1 MNNQK
6 FKTVLFS
13 CFFSFM
19 VVLGAISERRK
30 FDKKKFIEFASNIK
44 QEKTL
49 KLSKLHYTKDFDSFY
64 QNFKVQSYVQFSSGL
79 EKEVLF
85 SYFDKRIN
93 MGEEWSFHLGS
104 PHGSWIVLDELISKE
119 R

>member
-1 MNNQK
+1 MQIK
-6 FKTVLFS
+6 KTILIT
-13 CFFSFM
+13 CLIG
-19 VVLGAISERRK
+19 LGFVSGMIVEKRK
-30 FDKKKFIEFASNIK
+30 FNEKKFAEFTANIK

-49 KLSKLHYTKDFDSFY
+49 TLSKIHFTKDFDSFY
-64 QNFKVQSYVQFSSGL
+64 QNFKVQSWVQFNSGL

-93 MGEEWSFHLGS
+93 IGEEWSFHLGS
-104 PHGSWIVLDELISKE
+104 PNGSWIILDELISKE